1 MRQKTIDQ
9 KDDLIVKVKNLKKT
23 IDEQATEIENLK
35 DREFGTDEEKIKELK
50 SKLESQN
57 IDLSNII
64 AEKEEE
70 IDAKTLNV
78 ANLKKDVDK
87 LRKENKSLKKKMETK
102 EKNLDEALESRYK
115 LLQDLEEMTEQKR
128 IQEEEKEA
136 TQIALEG
143 REKSFKKAQ
152 NDLEA
157 KLVELGIKKSDFETE
172 SLNLLSETTQ
182 TVNNLNESQDMFE
195 ETQQQAQPLIDQ
207 ISDSESGSDSE
218 DSGNNSK
225 IEMTEIDDGEEEFTT
240 VVEDSDDENIDN
252 KKENAD
258 NEDDNIINKEG
269 NVINKEDET
278 NSVINKQSKE
288 NEEENEDKIEEED
301 EGKNYDEKELFL
313 ASDEEY
319 ENENF
324 DVGIYTVKNYSKP
337 DISIVKDVNVPSS
350 IKNKLFQP
358 SSVSIKQKVVF
369 VAVGTG

>member
-1 MRQKTIDQ
+1 
-9 KDDLIVKVKNLKKT
+9 
-23 IDEQATEIENLK
+23 
-35 DREFGTDEEKIKELK
+35 
-50 SKLESQN
+50 
-57 IDLSNII
+57 
-64 AEKEEE
+64 
-70 IDAKTLNV
+70 
-78 ANLKKDVDK
+78 
-87 LRKENKSLKKKMETK
+87 METK

-157 KLVELGIKKSDFETE
+157 KLVELGIKKSDFEIE

-182 TVNNLNESQDMFE
+182 TVNNLNELQDMFE

-225 IEMTEIDDGEEEFTT
+225 IEMTEIDDGEEESTT

-258 NEDDNIINKEG
+258 NEDDNIIKEG

-288 NEEENEDKIEEED
+288 NEEENEDEIEEED
-301 EGKNYDEKELFL
+301 EGKNDDEKELVL
-313 ASDEEY
+313 ASDEEF
-319 ENENF
+319 EDKNF
-324 DVGIYTVKNYSKP
+324 DVGIYTVKNYSV
-337 DISIVKDVNVPSS
+337 ISQYTIFVP
-350 IKNKLFQP
+350 
-358 SSVSIKQKVVF
+358 
-369 VAVGTG
+369 

>member
-1 MRQKTIDQ
+1 
-9 KDDLIVKVKNLKKT
+9 
-23 IDEQATEIENLK
+23 
-35 DREFGTDEEKIKELK
+35 
-50 SKLESQN
+50 
-57 IDLSNII
+57 
-64 AEKEEE
+64 
-70 IDAKTLNV
+70 
-78 ANLKKDVDK
+78 
-87 LRKENKSLKKKMETK
+87 METK

-157 KLVELGIKKSDFETE
+157 KLVELGIKKSDFEIE

-182 TVNNLNESQDMFE
+182 TMNNLNELQDMFE

-225 IEMTEIDDGEEEFTT
+225 IEMTEIDDGEEESTT

-258 NEDDNIINKEG
+258 NEDDNIIKEG

-288 NEEENEDKIEEED
+288 NEEENEDEIEEED
-301 EGKNYDEKELFL
+301 EGKNDDEKELFL
-313 ASDEEY
+313 ASDQEFEDK
-319 ENENF
+319 NF

-369 VAVGTG
+369 VAVGTGSHVHTGGRQGCDLAPGCQLSWNRSTRISKVAVLGGNHPKVGQEVWSCHHHSLASVKGYRLQMQMVKHKPRSDTKNKDGEL